1 MFRGSHTVLAALKIE
16 GTVTSGSRTGKFY
29 LGLQWVKESFREVAG
44 YTPYPGTLNLL
55 IQDEE
60 SRCAL
65 DFLRKQPGFPIRPQS
80 GYYAGRFFKAKADGI
95 DCLVVVPDAPSV
107 SDIMELASEINLRKT
122 LKLKDGDHLKV
133 EVYIEQ

>member
-1 MFRGSHTVLAALKIE
+1 MFRGSHTVLATLKIE
-16 GTVTSGSRTGKFY
+16 GTVTSGSGTGKFY
-29 LGLQWVKESFREVAG
+29 LGLQWVKERLREVTG

-60 SRCAL
+60 SQCAL
-65 DFLRKQPGFPIRPQS
+65 DFLRKHPGFPIRPQS

-95 DCLVVVPDAPSV
+95 DCLVVVPDAARV
-107 SDIMELASEINLRKT
+107 SDIMELASEVNLRKA
-122 LKLKDGDHLKV
+122 LKLEDGDRLRV